1 MKNAGVLNSLKSQ
14 LRSKLYDQLRL
25 KNERVD
31 VNLKETQNRLTFKV
45 AVSLIADLMK
55 KCDMPYALSVFLPE
69 SGITQEIL
77 AKSELI
83 DIMGLGQDEHMQ
95 NQTDSTPFLIDII
108 ERVKKHKSLSPGTTS
123 SYCQTEEASSESLSL
138 DEKLKRIDY
147 NYLEKKDIE
156 RAAPFKS
163 LE

>member
-1 MKNAGVLNSLKSQ
+1 
-14 LRSKLYDQLRL
+14 
-25 KNERVD
+25 
-31 VNLKETQNRLTFKV
+31 
-45 AVSLIADLMK
+45 MK

>member
-1 MKNAGVLNSLKSQ
+1 M
-14 LRSKLYDQLRL
+14 
-25 KNERVD
+25 
-31 VNLKETQNRLTFKV
+31 NLKETQNRLAFKI

-123 SYCQTEEASSESLSL
+123 SYCQTEEAGSESLSL

>member
-1 MKNAGVLNSLKSQ
+1 M
-14 LRSKLYDQLRL
+14 
-25 KNERVD
+25 
-31 VNLKETQNRLTFKV
+31 NLKETQNRLAFKI
-45 AVSLIADLMK
+45 AGSLIADLMK